1 MNRGT
6 ERLLA
11 RLGRL
16 SWLDEAAAREL
27 AAGPWKERRFSPRE
41 HLVHE
46 RSTAEAVFL
55 LTTGFA
61 CRYKMSPDGRRQII
75 GLLLPGDI
83 CGLRMFIRQQVDHSI
98 CALRSTWAAVI
109 RCEAVAELLD
119 RRPLVGQ
126 AMWWLTAAEDSIT
139 RQWVVNVG
147 YRNAYERVAHLLCE
161 IFWRLERA
169 GLARDGVCEMPL
181 TQIELGDALALSS
194 VHVNRTLME
203 MRRARLVRLQAGRLE
218 LLDRGALELAAGFD
232 PQYLADAG
240 ATCSPCPEPPS
251 CDVVRPAPPPG

>member
-1 MNRGT
+1 MNRGA

-11 RLGRL
+11 RLSRL
-16 SWLDEAAAREL
+16 PWLEDAQAREL
-27 AAGPWKERRFSPRE
+27 ACGPWKERRFSPRE

-46 RSTAEAVFL
+46 GGAAEAVFTL
-55 LTTGFA
+55 VTGFA
-61 CRYKMSPDGRRQII
+61 CRYKMAPDGRRQII

-83 CGLRMFIRQQVDHSI
+83 CGLGMFIRQQVDHSVSALKAT
-98 CALRSTWAAVI
+98 CAAMI

-119 RRPLVGQ
+119 RRPRLSQ
-126 AMWWLTAAEDSIT
+126 AMWCLTAAEEAIT

-161 IFWRLERA
+161 VFWRLERA
-169 GLARDGVCEMPL
+169 GLARDGTCEMPL

-203 MRRARLVRLQAGRLE
+203 MRRAGLIRLQAGRLE
-218 LLDRGALELAAGFD
+218 LMDRRSLELAAGFD
-232 PQYLADAG
+232 PRYLAEAG
-240 ATCSPCPEPPS
+240 ATCSPCPERPS
-251 CDVVRPAPPPG
+251 GDAAQPIPQPG